1 MKQKKTL
8 ASVLCLC
15 LASALLLGGCHNE
28 PVGSPPPTGESPSPA
43 PSEAVETP
51 EAAQGLEIALC
62 CSPDSVDDFGR
73 NADCYNGI
81 LSFLLSRGAI
91 DSLVPL
97 QETTGNPD
105 TAPQA
110 FQALAEFYD
119 VMVFVGP
126 AFTHLGTLAHENPDK
141 YFILVDT
148 PLTAAD
154 GSPIQMD
161 NVSSL
166 DFAEQE
172 CGFLAGMVAAL
183 ETQTGRVAVVNDQPG
198 STGSR
203 YYYGFRSGV
212 AYSNGNLG
220 TSAEV
225 IDHPAYSGI
234 GADGASLGGNYTLG
248 SDTTAHAL
256 ATSLLD
262 EGCDILFVAAGTSEI
277 GAYNAVKERPG
288 TRIIGA
294 ETDQFPNG
302 IIGSENVVLTSIT
315 KGYANAVLQQLSS
328 IAEGTFQSGSHTLRA
343 ADGDIGYVTAEEHQ
357 TLKPETLAALAQAF
371 PMIQDGTIVPMSAPQ
386 E

>member
-1 MKQKKTL
+1 MKQKKTIV
-8 ASVLCLC
+8 SVLGLC
-15 LASALLLGGCHNE
+15 LVSALLLGGCHSD
-28 PVGSPPPTGESPSPA
+28 PVGSPPPSGVSPSPA
-43 PSEAVETP
+43 PSEAVESP
-51 EAAQGLEIALC
+51 EAAQGLQIALC
-62 CSPDSVDDFGR
+62 CSPNSVDDYGR
-73 NADCYNGI
+73 NADSYNGV

-97 QETTGNPD
+97 QETTGDPFA
-105 TAPQA
+105 APQA
-110 FQALAEFYD
+110 FQPLAASYD

-126 AFTHLGTLAHENPDK
+126 AFTHLGTLAQENPDK
-141 YFILVDT
+141 YFILVDA
-148 PLTAAD
+148 PLTAED
-154 GSPIQMD
+154 GSSIRLD

-172 CGFLAGMVAAL
+172 CGFLAGMTAAL
-183 ETQTGRVAVVNDQPG
+183 ESQTGRVAVINDQPG

-220 TSAEV
+220 TNAEV
-225 IDHPAYSGI
+225 IDHPAYGGV

-248 SDTTAHAL
+248 SDAAAYAL
-256 ATSLLD
+256 GGSLLD
-262 EGCDILFVAAGTSEI
+262 EGCDILFVAAGTSGI
-277 GAYNAVKERPG
+277 GAINAVKERPG
-288 TRIIGA
+288 AQIIGA

-328 IAEGTFQSGSHTLRA
+328 IADGTFQGGSHTLRA
-343 ADGDIGYVTAEEHQ
+343 ADGDIGYVSDEEHQ
-357 TLKPETLAALAQAF
+357 KLKPETLTALATAY

-386 E
+386 